1 MLSTWLWLLGSNSQ
15 PSLQGLGLA
24 QYAILITSPKLTI
37 MLCMMNCG
45 PSLSLQLKAA
55 YARLKCVCDDW
66 HYCII
71 CFGISPLL
79 VFPPFFWCL
88 HSHSGLSM
96 LLLDCSGTL
105 PVWERWHCSPCG
117 VCSPPSLPV
126 SWTTRSARLHSL
138 PVKQVEA
145 SRALSPSDLIANH
158 SWYPDTGATCHMT
171 PHKPSMSLCG

>member
-79 VFPPFFWCL
+79 VFPQIFGVSILIPAFLCSFWTVL
-88 HSHSGLSM
+88 APYLFGNN
-96 LLLDCSGTL
+96 GTVPL
-105 PVWERWHCSPCG
+105 AGFAH
-117 VCSPPSLPV
+117 LN
-126 SWTTRSARLHSL
+126 RSQLAG
-138 PVKQVEA
+138 P
-145 SRALSPSDLIANH
+145 RAVPACTVH
-158 SWYPDTGATCHMT
+158 Q
-171 PHKPSMSLCG
+171 